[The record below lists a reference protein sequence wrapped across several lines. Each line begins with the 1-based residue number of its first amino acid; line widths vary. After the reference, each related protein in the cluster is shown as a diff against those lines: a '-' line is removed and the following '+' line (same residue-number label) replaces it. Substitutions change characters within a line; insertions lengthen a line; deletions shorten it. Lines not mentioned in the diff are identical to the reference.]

1 MQSKLVVLVSCLSMI
16 DLRRLAVFREVA
28 ERGSFSGAA
37 LELDYTQS
45 VVSHH
50 VAQLER
56 QLGVTLLERG
66 RRPVRLT
73 LAGERLY
80 AHAGTILGAARTAE
94 TEMRAVAGLEAGTLR
109 VGAFLTACASFVP
122 AAMRAFSEEHRGIDV
137 RLEQF
142 EPPAA
147 LPRLIDG
154 ELDVAVVYIEPDG
167 PAPDARLE
175 ARKLLD
181 DPYRVALPPHHR
193 LARRR
198 EVRLADL
205 RDERFASPRPVGGGL
220 QYRALVEQLCGEAGF
235 AADFA
240 YVVDDVTVARGYV
253 AAGLAVGIMPD
264 MTIRHPRTDIA
275 VKPIAGGGASRT
287 VHSVWVRDRRTPGVE
302 PMVEALCESVAV
314 KTD

>member
-1 MQSKLVVLVSCLSMI
+1 MM

-28 ERGSFSGAA
+28 ERGSFSDAA
-37 LELDYTQS
+37 LELGYTQS

-73 LAGERLY
+73 PAGERLY

-94 TEMRAVAGLEAGTLR
+94 ADLRAVAGLEAGTLR

-122 AAMRAFSEEHRGIDV
+122 AAMRAFSEAHNGVEV

-154 ELDVAVVYIEPDG
+154 DLDVAVVYIEPDG
-167 PAPDARLE
+167 PEPDPRLE
-175 ARKLLD
+175 TRKLAD
-181 DPYRVALPPHHR
+181 DPYRVALPPRHR

-198 EVRLADL
+198 EVRLGDL
-205 RDERFASPRPVGGGL
+205 REERFASPRPVGGGL
-220 QYRALVEQLCGEAGF
+220 QYRALVEQLCADEGF
-235 AADFA
+235 SPDFA
-240 YVVDDVTVARGYV
+240 YVVDDVTVGRGYV
-253 AAGLAVGIMPD
+253 AAGLAVGVMPE
-264 MTIRHPRTDIA
+264 MTIPHPRDDVA
-275 VKPIAGGGASRT
+275 VKPIAGGGPSRS
-287 VHSVWVRDRRTPGVE
+287 VQAVWVRDRRTPGIA
-302 PMVEALCESVAV
+302 PMVDALAAAAPS
-314 KTD
+314 

>member
-1 MQSKLVVLVSCLSMI
+1 MI

-37 LELDYTQS
+37 LELGYTQS

-73 LAGERLY
+73 PAGERLH

-94 TEMRAVAGLEAGTLR
+94 TELRAVAGLEAGTLR

-122 AAMRAFSEEHRGIDV
+122 AAIRAFREQHPAVDV
-137 RLEQF
+137 RLDQH

-147 LPRLIDG
+147 LPRLISG
-154 ELDVAVVYIEPDG
+154 ELDVAVVYLEQDAPKPD
-167 PAPDARLE
+167 PRLE
-175 ARKLLD
+175 LKKLAD
-181 DPYRVALPPHHR
+181 DPYRIALPPGHR

-198 EVRLADL
+198 EVRMGDLAG
-205 RDERFASPRPVGGGL
+205 EKFSSPRPVGGGL
-220 QYRALVEQLCGEAGF
+220 EYRAMVERLCGEAGF
-235 AADFA
+235 SPDFGFP
-240 YVVDDVTVARGYV
+240 VDDVTVARGLV
-253 AAGLAVGIMPD
+253 AAGLTVAVMPD
-264 MTIRHPRTDIA
+264 MTIAPPRDDVA
-275 VKPIAGGGASRT
+275 VKPIAGAHPTRT
-287 VHSVWVRDRRTPGVE
+287 VQAAWVRDRRTPGVE
-302 PMVEALCESVAV
+302 QMLAALAAAARERLG
-314 KTD
+314 

>member
-1 MQSKLVVLVSCLSMI
+1 MI

-37 LELDYTQS
+37 LELGYTQS

-73 LAGERLY
+73 PAGERLH
-80 AHAGTILGAARTAE
+80 AHAGAILGAARTAE
-94 TEMRAVAGLEAGTLR
+94 ADMRAVAGLEAGTLR

-122 AAMRAFSEEHRGIDV
+122 DAMRAFGEAHAGVDV

-154 ELDVAVVYIEPDG
+154 ELDVAVVYREPNAPEPDS
-167 PAPDARLE
+167 RFE
-175 ARKLLD
+175 ARTLAD
-181 DPYRVALPPHHR
+181 DPYRVALPPRHR

-205 RDERFASPRPVGGGL
+205 RDERFASPRPVGGGV
-220 QYRALVEQLCGEAGF
+220 QYRALVERLCDEAGF
-235 AADFA
+235 SPDFA

-253 AAGLAVGIMPD
+253 AAGLAVGVMPE
-264 MTIRHPRTDIA
+264 MTIPHPRADVA
-275 VKPIAGGGASRT
+275 VKPIAGGGAYRT
-287 VHSVWVRDRRTPGVE
+287 LHALWVRDRRTPGIA
-302 PMVEALCESVAV
+302 PMVDALAAAARRHLAV
-314 KTD
+314 RPPVK

>member
-1 MQSKLVVLVSCLSMI
+1 MI
-16 DLRRLAVFREVA
+16 DFRRLAVFREVA
-28 ERGSFSGAA
+28 ERGSFSEAA
-37 LELDYTQS
+37 LELGYTQS

-56 QLGVTLLERG
+56 QLDVTLLERG
-66 RRPVRLT
+66 RRPVSLT
-73 LAGERLY
+73 PAGERLY

-94 TEMRAVAGLEAGTLR
+94 TELRAVAGLEAGTLR
-109 VGAFLTACASFVP
+109 LGAFLTACASFVP
-122 AAMRAFSEEHRGIDV
+122 AAMRKFSEQHRGVDV

-154 ELDVAVVYIEPDG
+154 ELDVAVVYLEPGAPEPD
-167 PAPDARLE
+167 PRLE
-175 ARKLLD
+175 ARKLAD
-181 DPYRVALPPHHR
+181 DPYRIALPPRHR

-220 QYRALVEQLCGEAGF
+220 QYRALVEGLCGEAGF
-235 AADFA
+235 APDFA
-240 YVVDDVTVARGYV
+240 YLVDDVAVARGYV

-264 MTIRHPRTDIA
+264 MTIPHPRPDVA

-287 VHSVWVRDRRTPGVE
+287 LHAVWVRDRRTPGVA
-302 PMVEALCESVAV
+302 PMVDALCETVARGS
-314 KTD
+314 

>member
-1 MQSKLVVLVSCLSMI
+1 MI

-73 LAGERLY
+73 PAGERLH

-94 TEMRAVAGLEAGTLR
+94 ADLRAVAGLEAGTLR

-122 AAMRAFSEEHRGIDV
+122 AAIARVQRASIRGVDV
-137 RLEQF
+137 RLDQL

-154 ELDVAVVYIEPDG
+154 ELDVAVGYIEPG
-167 PAPDARLE
+167 APEPDPRLE
-175 ARKLLD
+175 ARE
-181 DPYRVALPPHHR
+181 
-193 LARRR
+193 ARRR
-198 EVRLADL
+198 PLPRGAAAAPPA
-205 RDERFASPRPVGGGL
+205 RAPARGPARRPAHERFIASPRPVGGGL
-220 QYRALVEQLCGEAGF
+220 QYRALLERLCGEAGF
-235 AADFA
+235 SPDFA
-240 YVVDDVTVARGYV
+240 YVVDDVTVARG
-253 AAGLAVGIMPD
+253 
-264 MTIRHPRTDIA
+264 
-275 VKPIAGGGASRT
+275 S
-287 VHSVWVRDRRTPGVE
+287 WRRGSPSGS
-302 PMVEALCESVAV
+302 CRR
-314 KTD
+314 